1 LIPEMV
7 NAMRVPRVVIGS
19 LTLAALPAC
28 GPSGPDLDQ
37 VTRDQRE
44 IFFKL
49 GRLERSV
56 EQAAT
61 QPAAAAAAPEP
72 KYPDKVYDI
81 PVGGSPV
88 KGPAKAPVTIVE
100 FSDFQCPPCGEARA
114 LVKQVVD
121 AYPKDVKLV
130 YKQFPLTAIHD
141 NAMNAAKAAIAAD
154 KQGKFWEMHDLLYQN
169 QSALGIDKLT
179 EYAGKIG
186 LDVPHWVKDFSSA
199 AVQEQVVQE
208 MRDGRAV
215 DVDATPTFFV
225 NGSRVG
231 DRSFDGFKA
240 MIERSLRAQPGKKG

>member
-1 LIPEMV
+1 MM
-7 NAMRVPRVVIGS
+7 NAGRVMRVVIGS
-19 LTLAALPAC
+19 LALGSFPAC
-28 GPSGPDLDQ
+28 GRSAPDLDQ

-49 GRLERSV
+49 GRLERSI

-81 PVGGSPV
+81 PVGGSAV

-114 LVKQVVD
+114 LVKQIVE

-130 YKQFPLTAIHD
+130 YKQFPLTAIHN
-141 NAMNAAKAAIAAD
+141 NAMSAAKAAIAAGR
-154 KQGKFWEMHDLLYQN
+154 QGKFWEMHDVLYQN
-169 QSALGIDKLT
+169 QSELGTDKLT

-186 LDVPHWVKDFSSA
+186 LDVPRWVKDFSSA
-199 AVQEQVVQE
+199 AVQEEVVQE
-208 MRDGRAV
+208 MRDGRAA

-225 NGSRVG
+225 NGSRVV

-240 MIERSLRAQPGKKG
+240 LIEKSLRAQPGRKG

>member
-1 LIPEMV
+1 MM
-7 NAMRVPRVVIGS
+7 NAGRVMRVVIGS
-19 LTLAALPAC
+19 VALGGFPAC
-28 GPSGPDLDQ
+28 GRSVPDLDQ

-61 QPAAAAAAPEP
+61 QPAAATAAPAP

-114 LVKQVVD
+114 LVKQILE

-130 YKQFPLTAIHD
+130 YKQFPLTSIHD
-141 NAMNAAKAAIAAD
+141 NAMNAAKAAIAAGR
-154 KQGKFWEMHDLLYQN
+154 QEKFWEMHDFLYQH
-169 QSALGIDKLT
+169 QSELGIDKLT
-179 EYAGKIG
+179 EYAGRIG
-186 LDVPHWVKDFSSA
+186 LDVPRWVKDFSST
-199 AVQEQVVQE
+199 AVQEQVVRE
-208 MRDGRAV
+208 MQDGRAA

-225 NGSRVG
+225 SGSRVE
-231 DRSFDGFKA
+231 DRSFDGFKS
-240 MIERSLRAQPGKKG
+240 MIERSLRAQPGKTG

>member
-1 LIPEMV
+1 MV

-44 IFFKL
+44 IF
-49 GRLERSV
+49 
-56 EQAAT
+56 
-61 QPAAAAAAPEP
+61 
-72 KYPDKVYDI
+72 
-81 PVGGSPV
+81 
-88 KGPAKAPVTIVE
+88 
-100 FSDFQCPPCGEARA
+100 
-114 LVKQVVD
+114 
-121 AYPKDVKLV
+121 VKLV

-179 EYAGKIG
+179 EYAGTIG

-208 MRDGRAV
+208 M
-215 DVDATPTFFV
+215 
-225 NGSRVG
+225 
-231 DRSFDGFKA
+231 
-240 MIERSLRAQPGKKG
+240 

>member
-1 LIPEMV
+1 
-7 NAMRVPRVVIGS
+7 MRVPRVVIGS

-114 LVKQVVD
+114 LVKQVV
-121 AYPKDVKLV
+121 
-130 YKQFPLTAIHD
+130 
-141 NAMNAAKAAIAAD
+141 
-154 KQGKFWEMHDLLYQN
+154 
-169 QSALGIDKLT
+169 
-179 EYAGKIG
+179 
-186 LDVPHWVKDFSSA
+186 
-199 AVQEQVVQE
+199 QE